1 MSTSSLSLPR
11 MSIDGESVT
20 SLAQID
26 VIDPATN
33 TPFTRVPDCTRE
45 QLESAVKAAQR
56 AFKPWSTETF
66 DERRR
71 LVNAFIERVVADA
84 DTLAPL
90 ITQEQGKPLAKA
102 RGEINSAVFFSR
114 GYAAL
119 DLPPQVLRDTPAQRV
134 ELRRRPLGV
143 VGAITAWN
151 YPVLL
156 AMWKIV
162 PAVLAGNTLVLKP
175 SPYTPVAT
183 LRLGELA
190 QAIFPRGVVNVVSG
204 GNELGAWMTEH
215 PGIRKIAFT
224 GSGPTGK
231 RIMASAAG
239 NLKRLTLEL
248 GGNDAGIV
256 LDDVDPAKI
265 AADLFWAKFS
275 NCGQVC
281 AALKRMYV
289 HRSVFPSVCDAL
301 AQFAA
306 TVKIGPGTE
315 EGVEI
320 GPIQNRAQ
328 YELVHAMVDEA
339 IAAGAKVLYQSPV
352 PPGPGLFLPITILTN
367 VNAQMR
373 VVKEEVFGPVLTISA
388 FDNEDEALRLANESE
403 YGLGGSVWSG
413 NTERATTLAA
423 RLDAGGAWVNQH
435 PAMGP
440 DLPFGGIK
448 GSGIGVE
455 LGQLGLEEYTSI
467 QVLNVKLST

>member
-1 MSTSSLSLPR
+1 MSTSNYQPA
-11 MSIDGESVT
+11 MTINGERLFSVVG
-20 SLAQID
+20 IP
-26 VIDPATN
+26 VIDPATQ
-33 TPFTRVPDCTRE
+33 TAFTTVPDCSKS
-45 QLESAVKAAQR
+45 QLDAAVQAAQA
-56 AFKPWSTETF
+56 AFAGWGAVA
-66 DERRR
+66 DVNRREM
-71 LVNAFIERVVADA
+71 VNAFIDRVVADA

-90 ITQEQGKPLAKA
+90 ITREQGKPLAKA
-102 RGEINSAVFFSR
+102 RSEINSAAFFSR
-114 GYAAL
+114 GYAAV
-119 DLPPQVLRDTPAQRV
+119 DLQPEVLRDTSQQRV

-151 YPVLL
+151 YPVLM
-156 AMWKIV
+156 AMWKII
-162 PAVLAGNTLVLKP
+162 PSVLTGNTIVLKP

-190 QAIFPRGVVNVVSG
+190 QEFFPPGVVNVVSG

-239 NLKRLTLEL
+239 NLKRITLEL

-281 AALKRMYV
+281 AALKRMFVQRPVYQA
-289 HRSVFPSVCDAL
+289 VCDEL
-301 AQFAA
+301 VKFAR
-306 TVKIGPGTE
+306 TVKMGPGTE
-315 EGVEI
+315 DGMDI

-328 YELVHAMVDEA
+328 YLLVDAMVQEA
-339 IAAGAKVLYQSPV
+339 LAGGATPLYQSPV
-352 PPGPGLFLPITILTN
+352 PEGAGLFYPITILTD
-367 VNAQMR
+367 VDPGMR
-373 VVKEEVFGPVLTISA
+373 VFKEEVFGPVLTITP
-388 FDNEDEALRLANESE
+388 FDDVEDALRMANASE
-403 YGLGGSVWSG
+403 YGLGGSVWSAD
-413 NTERATTLAA
+413 TERASAIAL
-423 RLDAGGAWVNQH
+423 RLESGGAWVNQH

-440 DLPFGGIK
+440 DIPFGGIK

-455 LGQLGLEEYTSI
+455 LGRLGLEEYTSL
-467 QVLNVKLST
+467 QVLNVKRAA

>member
-1 MSTSSLSLPR
+1 MPTSNYQPSMTINGERLS
-11 MSIDGESVT
+11 SVVG
-20 SLAQID
+20 IP
-26 VIDPATN
+26 VIDPATQ
-33 TPFTRVPDCTRE
+33 TAFTTVPDCSKT
-45 QLESAVKAAQR
+45 QLDAAVEAAQAAFVGWSAVSDVQR
-56 AFKPWSTETF
+56 REK
-66 DERRR
+66 
-71 LVNAFIERVVADA
+71 VNAFIDRVVADA

-90 ITQEQGKPLAKA
+90 ITREQGKPLAKA
-102 RGEINSAVFFSR
+102 RSEINSAAFFSR
-114 GYAAL
+114 GYAAV
-119 DLPPQVLRDTPAQRV
+119 DLQPEVLRDTPQQRV

-151 YPVLL
+151 YPVLM
-156 AMWKIV
+156 AMWKII
-162 PAVLAGNTLVLKP
+162 PSVLTGNTIVLKP

-190 QAIFPRGVVNVVSG
+190 QEFFPPGVVNVVSG

-239 NLKRLTLEL
+239 NLKRITLEL

-281 AALKRMYV
+281 AALKRMFV
-289 HRSVFPSVCDAL
+289 QRSVYQAVCDEL
-301 AQFAA
+301 VQFAK
-306 TVKIGPGTE
+306 TVKMGPGTVD
-315 EGVEI
+315 GMDI

-328 YELVHAMVDEA
+328 YLLVDAMVQEA
-339 IAAGAKVLYQSPV
+339 LAGGATPLYQSPV
-352 PPGPGLFLPITILTN
+352 PEGPGLFYPITILTN
-367 VNAQMR
+367 VDPAMR
-373 VVKEEVFGPVLTISA
+373 VFKEEVFGPVLTITP
-388 FDNEDEALRLANESE
+388 FDDVEDALRMANASE
-403 YGLGGSVWSG
+403 YGLGGSVWSAD
-413 NTERATTLAA
+413 TQRASAIAL
-423 RLDAGGAWVNQH
+423 RLDSGGAWVNQH

-440 DLPFGGIK
+440 DIPFGGIK

-455 LGQLGLEEYTSI
+455 LGRLGLEEYTSL
-467 QVLNVKLST
+467 QVLNVKRAA